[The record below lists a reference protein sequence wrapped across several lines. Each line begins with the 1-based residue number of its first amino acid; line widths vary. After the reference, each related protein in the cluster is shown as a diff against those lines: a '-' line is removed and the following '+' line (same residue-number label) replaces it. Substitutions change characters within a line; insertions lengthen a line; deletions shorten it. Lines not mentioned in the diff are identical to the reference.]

1 METVKLGEGK
11 ILVILTKEEAD
22 ALGGV
27 AEGAVSA
34 LLPGIVASGFASVSD
49 TLTVEL
55 FESKDGGCQIFI
67 TREESGGMD
76 YIKSGCSTD
85 PSFFKRSKKAEPRA
99 VSYRFCELAPLLC
112 ACREL
117 SVSYRG
123 KSSFASSD
131 GSFYLTLSE
140 DSPIPGEFGG
150 TLCDAFESALL
161 AERAVSSV
169 DDAVTR
175 LGAFAP

>member
-11 ILVILTKEEAD
+11 ILVILTKEEAN
-22 ALGGV
+22 AFGG

-34 LLPGIVASGFASVSD
+34 LLPGIVASGFASLSD

-67 TREESGGMD
+67 TREERGGMD

-85 PSFFKRSKKAEPRA
+85 PSFFRRSKKAESRG
-99 VSYRFCELAPLLC
+99 VSYRFCDLIPLLG

-117 SVSYRG
+117 SLSYRG

-131 GSFYLTLSE
+131 GAYYLTLSE

-150 TLCDAFESALL
+150 TLCGAFEEALL
-161 AERAVSSV
+161 SERGASPV
-169 DDAVTR
+169 DNAVTR